1 MNSTFEWGMEK
12 KASAHTYTHTRT
24 YILGGLGET
33 ATPRVCSKSDNVA
46 LERRFVN
53 TLEKMRGGGWYSLS
67 LFLSRTSIYLLRI
80 AWLLCRVEKL
90 GVLSFTAKRLSR
102 PRSGPGCF
110 ERLLIAAT
118 RLSWC
123 VVTILGVMGR
133 FRFLEKLVK
142 VNGMVFVTYC
152 YVWGSWKRR
161 RFLRISFSGNEML
174 IIEKRCNNL
183 VGVGLLSFRE
193 F

>member
-12 KASAHTYTHTRT
+12 KASAHAHTHMYTRRV
-24 YILGGLGET
+24 YIVFGET

-67 LFLSRTSIYLLRI
+67 FSVSLWGYEYLSSQDRSPTPLL
-80 AWLLCRVEKL
+80 ESKNFEL
-90 GVLSFTAKRLSR
+90 GVLPSATKRLSR

-133 FRFLEKLVK
+133 LRFLEKLMESEW
-142 VNGMVFVTYC
+142 NGFC
-152 YVWGSWKRR
+152 YG
-161 RFLRISFSGNEML
+161 
-174 IIEKRCNNL
+174 
-183 VGVGLLSFRE
+183 GVGRGEGLWE
-193 F
+193 FFFQGIKY